1 MGTIANQKDGSNIQL
16 EIQGIGTSQAS
27 IMLQQPLLGESSE
40 NYTVEV
46 TDFQMSL
53 GEERATSRIYS
64 RPIMLIIDYSAYGYG
79 LDFDG
84 GVNGLDFSIYE
95 NALDSGANILD
106 AWNAATKEFAD
117 YPDQGIIQIDGI
129 RSYSATDW
137 VLQLSQQIETKTE
150 GRFEFGVTPSGQFN
164 IISRNHMVHV
174 DPNGMPQPNTVYN
187 KFENHLIIIDR
198 SMQAL
203 TGWKDILYGYH
214 GQIRTTPL
222 NVQTDE
228 DEIDSNWIPFPAE
241 DDENYIVSLFS
252 NQDDLA
258 WETLDRRKRVRIDLS
273 LPVGLTMG
281 WKSTQ
286 QEKVYLLQ
294 EFDIPKGR
302 SMCSFTSSR
311 IANASRSFCS
321 VREKQL
327 VSTTNFVSGGGKM
340 AIQKLFPGPVQAL
353 RLSLV
358 LVYDE
363 FDYKEQKWVEKS
375 KNMEMGSGDFFY
387 LKILF
392 SKEST

>member
-1 MGTIANQKDGSNIQL
+1 MKNVLRISDACSKILKPPPQIAIPVLRLQNLDYQKTYQL
-16 EIQGIGTSQAS
+16 
-27 IMLQQPLLGESSE
+27 
-40 NYTVEV
+40 V
-46 TDFQMSL
+46 SL
-53 GEERATSRIYS
+53 
-64 RPIMLIIDYSAYGYG
+64 P
-79 LDFDG
+79 
-84 GVNGLDFSIYE
+84 
-95 NALDSGANILD
+95 
-106 AWNAATKEFAD
+106 K
-117 YPDQGIIQIDGI
+117 
-129 RSYSATDW
+129 
-137 VLQLSQQIETKTE
+137 
-150 GRFEFGVTPSGQFN
+150 
-164 IISRNHMVHV
+164 
-174 DPNGMPQPNTVYN
+174 
-187 KFENHLIIIDR
+187 
-198 SMQAL
+198 
-203 TGWKDILYGYH
+203 
-214 GQIRTTPL
+214 
-222 NVQTDE
+222 
-228 DEIDSNWIPFPAE
+228 E

-302 SMCSFTSSR
+302 STCSFNSSR
-311 IANASRSFCS
+311 VANSSCS
-321 VREKQL
+321 IREKQL

-340 AIQKLFPGPVQAL
+340 AVQKLFPGPVQAL

-375 KNMEMGSGDFFY
+375 KNIEMGSGDFFY

>member
-46 TDFQMSL
+46 TNFQMSL
-53 GEERATSRIYS
+53 GEERATSKIYA
-64 RPIMLIIDYSAYGYG
+64 RPMMLIVDYSDEGY
-79 LDFDG
+79 DFQANDPFALEP
-84 GVNGLDFSIYE
+84 VDWTVYQD
-95 NALDSGANILD
+95 ALDSGASILD
-106 AWNAATKEFAD
+106 AWYSTTRENAD
-117 YPDQGIIQIDGI
+117 SPNDGIIQIDGI

-137 VLQLSQQIETKTE
+137 VLQLSQQINLKT
-150 GRFEFGVTPSGQFN
+150 GGKFQMGVSSSGQFHIYSAN
-164 IISRNHMVHV
+164 YDLPDGTS
-174 DPNGMPQPNTVYN
+174 YN
-187 KFENHLIIIDR
+187 KWEDHYIILDR
-198 SMQAL
+198 SLQAI
-203 TGWKDILYGYH
+203 TGWKDIIYGF
-214 GQIRTTPL
+214 GDGVVSRKLDANIE
-222 NVQTDE
+222 N
-228 DEIDSNWIPFPAE
+228 DEIFDGYNPAATKTRE
-241 DDENYIVSLFS
+241 SLLS

-281 WKSTQ
+281 WKSTR
-286 QEKVYLLQ
+286 QEKVFLLQ

-302 SMCSFTSSR
+302 PICSFNSSR
-311 IANASRSFCS
+311 DSNTASKTN

-327 VSTTNFVSGGGKM
+327 VSTTTFVNGGGNL
-340 AIQKLFPGPVQAL
+340 AVQKLFPGPVQAL
-353 RLSLV
+353 RLNLV

-363 FDYKEQKWVEKS
+363 FDYKKQAWVEKS

>member
-1 MGTIANQKDGSNIQL
+1 MGTIANRKDGSNIQL

-53 GEERATSRIYS
+53 GEERATSKIYS
-64 RPIMLIIDYSAYGYG
+64 RPIMLIIDYSEYGYD

-106 AWNAATKEFAD
+106 AWYAATRDFAGS
-117 YPDQGIIQIDGI
+117 PDKGIVQIDGI

-137 VLQLSQQIETKTE
+137 VLQLSQQIETKTD
-150 GRFEFGVTPSGQFN
+150 GRFEFGVTPSGQFH
-164 IISRNHMVHV
+164 IISRNYVV
-174 DPNGMPQPNTVYN
+174 SDPDGNISDSVGN
-187 KFENHLIIIDR
+187 KLEDHLIVIDR

-203 TGWKDILYGYH
+203 TGLKDVLYGYH

-222 NVQTDE
+222 NVLTDE
-228 DEIDSNWIPFPAE
+228 NDLDSNWKPFLKE

-302 SMCSFTSSR
+302 STCSFNSSR
-311 IANASRSFCS
+311 VANPSCS
-321 VREKQL
+321 IREKQL
-327 VSTTNFVSGGGKM
+327 VSTTNFVGGGGKM
-340 AIQKLFPGPVQAL
+340 AVQKLFPGPVQAL

-358 LVYDE
+358 LIYAE
-363 FDYKEQKWVEKS
+363 FDYKKQQLVEKS
-375 KNMEMGSGDFFY
+375 KNIEMGSGDFFY